1 MSHSIILSSAT
12 DTPPA
17 SSIQTFARVGTV
29 VNVIVVVVGSD
40 CHPYSSQLNQN
51 LDSAVIYNVT
61 AQVRD
66 NNT

>member
-1 MSHSIILSSAT
+1 MSHSTVLSSAT
-12 DTPPA
+12 DTPP
-17 SSIQTFARVGTV
+17 SISIQTFARVGTV
-29 VNVIVVVVGSD
+29 VNAIVAVVGSD
-40 CHPYSSQLNQN
+40 CHPCSSQLNQI